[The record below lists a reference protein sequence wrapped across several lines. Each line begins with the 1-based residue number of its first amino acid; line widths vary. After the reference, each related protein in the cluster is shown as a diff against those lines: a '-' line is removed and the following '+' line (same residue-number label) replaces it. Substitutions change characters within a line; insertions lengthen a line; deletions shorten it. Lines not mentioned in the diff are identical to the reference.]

1 MKPSIT
7 NMNGIL
13 VKYGNTKIA
22 LDPHNPQGVDVVFV
36 SHAHLDHMYNVKS
49 EVKVLTSAE
58 TAFLARARGYDL
70 GETMEE
76 SSGFQLMD
84 SGHILGSCGLL
95 IGGEVFY
102 TGDLA
107 LRPRAFLKRG
117 KSVKCDVLIIESTYG
132 MDHFRFPPLEKVL
145 DEVNRLISDLFSR
158 GIPVVLMGYPLGK
171 AQVLSYLF
179 SSWEPIYIH
188 ESVQRM
194 NEAHAKMGIGL
205 NNFVPYQ
212 EAKEKGLL
220 MRKPWIL
227 ISPVWSGRTNFVKGL
242 KDRYNAVT
250 VAFSGWSVEP
260 SYKYAMGF
268 DHAFPMSD
276 HCDFD
281 ELVRFVKECNP
292 KKVYTVHGFSSELA
306 SRLRRLG
313 YDASPLLGSQ
323 RSLDES
329 L

>member
-1 MKPSIT
+1 
-7 NMNGIL
+7 
-13 VKYGNTKIA
+13 
-22 LDPHNPQGVDVVFV
+22 
-36 SHAHLDHMYNVKS
+36 
-49 EVKVLTSAE
+49 
-58 TAFLARARGYDL
+58 
-70 GETMEE
+70 
-76 SSGFQLMD
+76 
-84 SGHILGSCGLL
+84 
-95 IGGEVFY
+95 
-102 TGDLA
+102 
-107 LRPRAFLKRG
+107 
-117 KSVKCDVLIIESTYG
+117 
-132 MDHFRFPPLEKVL
+132 
-145 DEVNRLISDLFSR
+145 
-158 GIPVVLMGYPLGK
+158 MGYPLGK

-179 SSWEPIYIH
+179 SSWEPIYVH
-188 ESVQRM
+188 ESVQKM

-242 KDRYNAVT
+242 KNRYNAVT

-260 SYKYAMGF
+260 SYKYVMGF

-292 KKVYTVHGFSSELA
+292 KRVYTVHGFSSELA

-323 RSLDES
+323 ISLDES